1 MWVSDMRKTIEK
13 MLRRYGTQLTVYSD
27 GGEESFRGFLHFITS
42 RSWQNSQRD
51 MTVLGEDPGGL
62 YVLITPTSVQVNPGD
77 TVEEGVWQYTVRRV
91 EQVMYRDEILYQWGL
106 CVKKGGE

>member
-1 MWVSDMRKTIEK
+1 MTI
-13 MLRRYGTQLTVYSD
+13 YD
-27 GGEESFRGFLHFITS
+27 GMGADQFLGFLHFITS

-62 YVLITPTSVQVNPGD
+62 YVLIAPNRVQVKVGD
-77 TVEEGVWQYTVRRV
+77 TVEEGVWCYTVRRV
-91 EQVMYRDEILYQWGL
+91 EQVMYKDEILYQWGL

>member
-1 MWVSDMRKTIEK
+1 MTMH
-13 MLRRYGTQLTVYSD
+13 GTR
-27 GGEESFRGFLHFITS
+27 GKENFRGFLHFITS

-62 YVLITPTSVQVNPGD
+62 YVLIAPNSIQVMVGD
-77 TVEEGVWQYTVRRV
+77 TVEEGVWYYTVRRV
-91 EQVMYRDEILYQWGL
+91 EQVMYKDEILYQWGL